1 MDRVEPGGL
10 GGTYG
15 GSPIGCAA
23 ALAVLDIIEEEKLL
37 ARSYAI
43 GARVCARIEGWR
55 GRNDLIG
62 ISEPRG
68 LGGMVGF
75 DVIDASDKKPLAN
88 GGKLVSSKA
97 LDAGVVVLSCGAI
110 GETVRILVPLTAS
123 DEIVDEGLD
132 AIETALSAV
141 S

>member
-1 MDRVEPGGL
+1 
-10 GGTYG
+10 
-15 GSPIGCAA
+15 
-23 ALAVLDIIEEEKLL
+23 VLDIIEEEKLL
-37 ARSYAI
+37 SRSYAI

-55 GRNDLIG
+55 SRNDLITT
-62 ISEPRG
+62 SEPRG

-75 DVIDASDKKPLAN
+75 DVIDAADKKPLAN
-88 GGKLVSSKA
+88 GGKLVSSRA